1 VIQAPARPQLGSDAP
16 RRLLDEFRAVVFPW
30 ATGLVLTLTA
40 YAIAKLAA
48 DQLAAGRE
56 PVFLRNGFF
65 AWDADWYRG
74 IAEHGYHTVGEEG
87 LRFWPLFPLAGRGL
101 SFVFA
106 GNTGAALLVIANLAA
121 LVFLVLLRRLVRF
134 ETGSDAIAS
143 RAVWLAAI
151 WPTAFVLFM
160 GYAESLF
167 LALAVACFL
176 ALRRQRWWWAATFG
190 FLAGLTR
197 PFAVFLVLAAAV
209 EAWRSWRGA
218 DAPGRL
224 ARVGAALAPGVGI
237 LAYLAW
243 VQVAFHDAF
252 LPLTLQ
258 SDPTRQGSVR
268 DPFSSFFDAGSDF
281 FSGDRFVPGL
291 HFLWAAVLVGLLVV
305 IARRLPASYTAFA
318 GATLVLALAATNLD
332 SLERYA
338 MGAFPF
344 VVATAML
351 VTGRVAERPVT
362 AIAAGGLVA
371 YGFLA
376 FIGVYVP

>member
-1 VIQAPARPQLGSDAP
+1 MTQARARPRAVTDRSRG
-16 RRLLDEFRAVVFPW
+16 LLDEVRGVLLPW
-30 ATGLVLTLTA
+30 VTGLLLTLTA

-48 DQLAAGRE
+48 DQLAGGDE
-56 PVFLRNGFF
+56 PVFLENGFLS
-65 AWDADWYRG
+65 WDADWYRG
-74 IAEHGYHTVGEEG
+74 IADDGYSGVGEEG

-101 SFVFA
+101 SVAFA
-106 GNTGAALLVIANLAA
+106 GNTDAALLVVANVAA
-121 LVFLVLLRRLVRF
+121 VAFLVLLGRLVRS
-134 ETGSDAIAS
+134 ETGSGAIAS

-167 LALAVACFL
+167 LALAVATFL
-176 ALRRQRWWWAATFG
+176 MLRRQQWWWAAAFG
-190 FLAGLTR
+190 FAAGLTR
-197 PFAVFLVLAAAV
+197 PFAIFLVLAAAV
-209 EAWRSWRGA
+209 EGWRTFRQA
-218 DAPGRL
+218 DVAGRV
-224 ARVGAALAPGVGI
+224 ARVGATLAPGLGI
-237 LAYLAW
+237 LAYLGWA
-243 VQVAFHDAF
+243 QAAFDDAF

-258 SDPTRQGSVR
+258 SDPTRQGSIR
-268 DPFSSFFDAGSDF
+268 DPASSFVDSGGDLFTGDA
-281 FSGDRFVPGL
+281 FVPGL
-291 HFLWAAVLVGLLVV
+291 HFVWAGLLVALLV
-305 IARRLPASYTAFA
+305 VMARRLPASYTAYA
-318 GATLVLALAATNLD
+318 GATLALALAATNLD

-344 VVATAML
+344 VIVVAIL

>member
-1 VIQAPARPQLGSDAP
+1 MIQAPPRPQLATDAG
-16 RRLLDEFRAVVFPW
+16 RRVLNEIRTVLLPW
-30 ATGLVLTLTA
+30 ATGLVLTVTA

-48 DQLAAGRE
+48 DQLAGGDE
-56 PVFLRNGFF
+56 PVVLENGFF

-74 IAEHGYHTVGEEG
+74 IADNGYQAVGEEG
-87 LRFWPLFPLAGRGL
+87 LRFWPLFPLLGRAL

-106 GNTGAALLVIANLAA
+106 GSTDAALLVIANVAA
-121 LVFLVLLRRLVRF
+121 IAFLVLLRRLVVL
-134 ETGSDAIAS
+134 ETASDATAT

-167 LALAVACFL
+167 LALAVASFL

-197 PFAVFLVLAAAV
+197 PFAIFLVLVAAV
-209 EAWRSWRGA
+209 EAWRSWRTADTSGRFARAGA
-218 DAPGRL
+218 TM
-224 ARVGAALAPGVGI
+224 APGVGI

-243 VQVAFHDAF
+243 VQVAFDDAF

-268 DPFSSFFDAGSDF
+268 DPLSSFVDSGGDLFTGDA
-281 FSGDRFVPGL
+281 FVPGL
-291 HFLWAAVLVGLLVV
+291 HFVWAALLVGLLVV
-305 IARRLPASYTAFA
+305 IARRLPASYTTLA
-318 GATLVLALAATNLD
+318 GATLVLSLAATNLD

-344 VVATAML
+344 VVVVAML
-351 VTGRVAERPVT
+351 VTDRVAERPVT